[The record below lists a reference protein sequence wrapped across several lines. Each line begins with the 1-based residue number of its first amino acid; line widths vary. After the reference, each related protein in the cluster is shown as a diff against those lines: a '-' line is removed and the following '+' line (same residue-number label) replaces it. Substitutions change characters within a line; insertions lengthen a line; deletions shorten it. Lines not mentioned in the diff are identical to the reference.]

1 MNDNAS
7 ESPTIKDA
15 DGNVVTLSNIEG
27 GVWSE
32 DGQRISNGQQYD
44 LYHNASASHEGSL
57 ADILMQHNLHL
68 QLA

>member
-1 MNDNAS
+1 M
-7 ESPTIKDA
+7 TMKGT
-15 DGNVVTLSNIEG
+15 DGNMVTLSNIEG

-32 DGQRISNGQQYD
+32 DGQRIINGQQYD